1 MINFEELLMRKNIY
15 AGFIGLILFNASA
28 LFAQDSS
35 KLFLTTAVGIING
48 IGNFGKAVSP
58 SVAFNS
64 GVEYKISNRWYA
76 QAQLDFNTLQYSQQ
90 IRSTASQY
98 LFKQTSSSLLQLG
111 LQAGYNL
118 PLGKKFFISPYVGTG
133 YLNVGEPRIEID
145 NINLLAI
152 QSVERQSGVFGRT
165 GIRLA
170 YRTKSKLLQTV
181 YVDGSYWYAP
191 IDVQNGK
198 VQGTSIY
205 VGTRFGI

>member
-1 MINFEELLMRKNIY
+1 MYASILVLLLIY
-15 AGFIGLILFNASA
+15 SSQAT
-28 LFAQDSS
+28 AQDSS
-35 KLFLTTAVGIING
+35 KLFLTTGVGIING

-64 GVEYKISNRWYA
+64 GVEYKISSRWYL

-90 IRSTASQY
+90 IRATSNQY

-111 LQAGYNL
+111 IQAGYNL
-118 PLGKKFFISPYVGTG
+118 PLGKKIFISPYVGAG
-133 YLNVGEPRIEID
+133 YLNVGEPRIVID

-152 QSVERQSGVFGRT
+152 QSVERQSGIFGRT
-165 GIRLA
+165 GTRLA
-170 YRTKSKLLQTV
+170 YRTKSKLLQTI

-198 VQGTSIY
+198 VQGTSVY